1 MTTKRKTIRMSKLS
15 GEPVGPVVVN
25 VRNPTVVPML
35 NRSGQGKHQPKRIKY
50 KGGVDTQEKL

>member
-1 MTTKRKTIRMSKLS
+1 MSKRS